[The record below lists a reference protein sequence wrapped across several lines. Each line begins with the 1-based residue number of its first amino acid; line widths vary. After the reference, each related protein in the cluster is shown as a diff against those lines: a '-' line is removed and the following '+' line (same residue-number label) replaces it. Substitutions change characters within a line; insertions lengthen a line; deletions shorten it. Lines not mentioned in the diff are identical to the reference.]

1 MNKRLIFIYFASL
14 FLLVSCDK
22 DNDSSSSAETET
34 AIVTTVAEDKSNIS
48 RSMAEIVSCVG
59 NMKNGSMMNSL
70 VAFTGLSEGEA
81 LKDEFIES
89 IFLKIED
96 AVNTVDN
103 PNDDK
108 FYFDNYTGTWSYL
121 AADSSW
127 SRSLSPT
134 NEIIVKFPSDDSK
147 SENNVELVLKGYTDK
162 LVKFDSEDVYLP
174 TYFDLSITKDGT
186 KIAGAELKNVVY
198 EQLDEIAIPVN
209 VNASIFIHPFT
220 FTINGEKETN
230 TKFVADMKFGDK
242 SGCDYKMDVELNLKH
257 NDYENLD
264 EKDFIDLKGNISH
277 NDLLVSCFLDLKELV
292 KLDSDGDDLTAE
304 EFNNNSDMKM
314 IYKSAKI
321 ADMVLEESSGD
332 MEMFIQYKDG
342 TKENSSSYYEKLG
355 DDLELLFSD
364 LLGPWDDL
372 DI

>member
-1 MNKRLIFIYFASL
+1 MNKPLLFTCFASL

-22 DNDSSSSAETET
+22 DNSSSSSSETET

-48 RSMAEIVSCVG
+48 MSMDEIVSCVG

-70 VAFTGLSEGEA
+70 VAFTGLSNGET

-96 AVNTVDN
+96 ALDTVSN
-103 PNDDK
+103 PNDNK

-127 SRSLSPT
+127 SRSLIPT
-134 NEIIVKFPSDDSK
+134 DKIIVQFPSDDLQFK
-147 SENNVELVLKGYTDK
+147 NNVELVFKGYKDQKVTID
-162 LVKFDSEDVYLP
+162 FDDVYLP
-174 TYFDLSITKDGT
+174 TYFDLSISKDGS
-186 KIAGAELKNVVY
+186 KIAGAELINVDY
-198 EQLDEIAIPVN
+198 EQLGEIAIPVN
-209 VNASIFIHPFT
+209 VNASIFISPFT
-220 FTINGEKETN
+220 FTLNGERETN
-230 TKFVADMKFGDK
+230 TKFVAGMKFGDG
-242 SGCDYKMDVELNLKH
+242 SGCDYDMDIELNLAH
-257 NDYENLD
+257 DDYENLD
-264 EKDFIDLKGNISH
+264 DEDFLDLKGNISH
-277 NDLLVSCFLDLKELV
+277 NDLLVNCYLDLKELI
-292 KLDSDGDDLTAE
+292 KLDSDADPLTAA
-304 EFNNNSDMKM
+304 EFNSNADMK
-314 IYKSAKI
+314 ISFKSVKI
-321 ADMVLEESSGD
+321 AEMILEESTGD
-332 MEMFIQYKDG
+332 MEMFIKYKDG